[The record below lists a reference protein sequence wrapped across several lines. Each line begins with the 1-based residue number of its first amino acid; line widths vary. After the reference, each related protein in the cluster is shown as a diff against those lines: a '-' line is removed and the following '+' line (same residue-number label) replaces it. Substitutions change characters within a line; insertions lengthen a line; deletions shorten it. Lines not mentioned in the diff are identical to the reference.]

1 MYVLFLSIKKK
12 LGSLRKYLIVKE
24 EVEGEEV
31 KKNWMD
37 SEVEILILLC
47 WELEFDFLKNVYK

>member
-1 MYVLFLSIKKK
+1 M
-12 LGSLRKYLIVKE
+12 IVKE